1 MHSAAVFMHELLPAD
16 SAVALAT
23 ALGIGLL
30 IGAERER
37 RKGTGS
43 GRDAAGIR
51 TFSIVGLMGAVAQLL
66 GSPAL
71 TAVVVALVGLHALQS
86 YRRSGRDD
94 PGLTTEV
101 ALILTCLLG
110 VMAVPAPAI
119 AAAAGIVLA
128 ALLVSRQQ
136 LHGFVKRVLTEQE
149 LDDVIVLGAIL
160 LVVMPLAP
168 DRFLGPLDAIN
179 PRQVMKF
186 IVLVMLIGALGHI
199 AMRIPGQRLGLL
211 LAGFAGG
218 FISSTATVYQM
229 AQLSRDPAQQDG
241 RPVAAA
247 IASCASTYILL
258 ALMVLSASPALLM
271 LLLPSMG
278 AGMLVIIGQVA
289 LLSRAQHTTPSA
301 RTPQPGGH
309 AFSLTMSFGLAGGI
323 LLVTLLATFLYRQY
337 GANGALAGAAA
348 AGLADTHSATASLL
362 NLAGNGVLTMD
373 EARIG
378 ILAAFT
384 TNALTKTAVAMA
396 GGTRDYATKL
406 VAGVLLMLAFTWAPL
421 LL

>member
-1 MHSAAVFMHELLPAD
+1 MQELLPAN

-37 RKGTGS
+37 RKGAGP

-66 GSPAL
+66 GSPIL

-86 YRRSGRDD
+86 YRRNNRDD
-94 PGLTTEV
+94 PGLTTEI
-101 ALILTCLLG
+101 ALILTCMLG
-110 VMAVPAPAI
+110 VMAVPAPAV
-119 AAAAGIVLA
+119 AAAAGIALA
-128 ALLVSRQQ
+128 GLLVSRDH

-160 LVVMPLAP
+160 LVVLPLAP
-168 DRFLGPLDAIN
+168 DQFIGPLDAIN

-186 IVLVMLIGALGHI
+186 IVLVMLIGAIGHI
-199 AMRIPGQRLGLL
+199 AMRLPGQRQGLL
-211 LAGFAGG
+211 LAGFAAG

-241 RPVAAA
+241 RPLTAAV
-247 IASCASTYILL
+247 ASCASTYIQL
-258 ALMVLSASPALLM
+258 ALLVLSVSPALLAT
-271 LLLPSMG
+271 LLPSMA
-278 AGMLVIIGQVA
+278 AGMLVILGQIA
-289 LLSRAQHTTPSA
+289 LLA
-301 RTPQPGGH
+301 RSQQTLPATSMPQPGGH
-309 AFSLTMSFGLAGGI
+309 AFSLKMSFGLAGAI
-323 LLVTLLATFLYRQY
+323 LLVTLLATFLHRQF
-337 GANGALAGAAA
+337 GAGGALAGAAA
-348 AGLADTHSATASLL
+348 AGLADTHSPTASLL
-362 NLAGNGVLTMD
+362 NLMKNGVLSID

-384 TNALTKTAVAMA
+384 TNALTKAVVAIV

>member
-1 MHSAAVFMHELLPAD
+1 MQELLPAN

-37 RKGTGS
+37 RKGAGP

-66 GSPAL
+66 GSPIL

-86 YRRSGRDD
+86 YRRNNRDD
-94 PGLTTEV
+94 PGLTTEI
-101 ALILTCLLG
+101 ALILTCMLG
-110 VMAVPAPAI
+110 VMAVPAPAV
-119 AAAAGIVLA
+119 AAAAGIALA
-128 ALLVSRQQ
+128 ALLVSRDH

-160 LVVMPLAP
+160 LVVLPLAP
-168 DRFLGPLDAIN
+168 DQFIGPLDAIN

-186 IVLVMLIGALGHI
+186 IVLVMLIGAIGHI
-199 AMRIPGQRLGLL
+199 AMRLPGQRQGLL
-211 LAGFAGG
+211 LAGFASG

-229 AQLSRDPAQQDG
+229 AQLSRDPAQLDG
-241 RPVAAA
+241 RPLTAAV
-247 IASCASTYILL
+247 ASCASTYIQL
-258 ALMVLSASPALLM
+258 ALLVLSVSPALLVT
-271 LLLPSMG
+271 LLPSMA
-278 AGMLVIIGQVA
+278 AGMLVILGQIG
-289 LLSRAQHTTPSA
+289 LLSRAQPTLPATSM
-301 RTPQPGGH
+301 PQPGGH
-309 AFSLTMSFGLAGGI
+309 AFSLKMSFGLAGAI
-323 LLVTLLATFLYRQY
+323 LLVTLLATFLYRQF
-337 GANGALAGAAA
+337 GAGGALAGAAA

-362 NLAGNGVLTMD
+362 NLMKNGVLSMD

-384 TNALTKTAVAMA
+384 TNALTKAVVAIV

-406 VAGVLLMLAFTWAPL
+406 VAVVLLMLAFTWAPL